1 MAWRIVEVSDDE
13 AVETDLTNSELIGAS
28 ILLTQ
33 LCGFP
38 RNDLNVY
45 WRASTKLL
53 ASAREAS
60 HQEDQS

>member
-28 ILLTQ
+28 ILLNQ

-45 WRASTKLL
+45 WRAGTKLL
-53 ASAREAS
+53 ELASEAS
-60 HQEDQS
+60 RQEEQS